1 MGGYINM
8 SFLSAFLGTVTCEL
22 KIFIRSSSTPALVA
36 LILGL
41 CMIVLPGPD
50 ANYTI
55 VSFASAKPIMT
66 VDVYLVT
73 AGVILSTILFPYYLL
88 NLGTLQT
95 RDRTLCVDEILMR
108 LEHLKLIIAMGRIAA
123 SSVKVL
129 VFSLLLSLFLSF
141 TFLAKLGQFP
151 SVHAQII
158 FFLLLVPSG
167 LLAIAPAMLLEQC
180 FLGSR
185 NMKIIVA
192 LVLWLLSL
200 LVYNFVNL
208 DFYGFSA
215 LASSLPLEY
224 TGRDMAFGIIA
235 GNNLSKFEWFTLPE
249 LSKVLELSMTNLLY
263 SFISLLLP
271 ILLVKHKTSAQ
282 NNRKNSIKS
291 KAFKVNG
298 ARILSED
305 LASRES
311 KSNFLSSIFI
321 ELSRLIS
328 SNALYN
334 LIAVIVFILCLA
346 APNATQVII
355 PLILSALFFIFRSHK
370 MTLDKSVKA
379 MELAFSALQFPNPQL
394 MRVLAIVI
402 LLTAPLLPL
411 FFNIGLERT
420 IVLMSAIIL
429 CSSWLILT
437 FQKWGRP
444 LLGVVIFTLYWYVF
458 GLTSTHDSF
467 DLLAI
472 HYFSLSALICNS
484 LLAIIVLLNLF
495 NLTGAMSAT
504 KIKIKGYL
512 VRA

>member
-1 MGGYINM
+1 M

-22 KIFIRSSSTPALVA
+22 KIFVRSSSTPALVA

-41 CMIVLPGPD
+41 CMIVLPAPD

-55 VSFASAKPIMT
+55 ISFASAKPIMT

-88 NLGTLQT
+88 NLGTLQA
-95 RDRTLCVDEILMR
+95 RDRTLSVDEILMR
-108 LEHLKLIIAMGRIAA
+108 LKHLKLTITMGRITAN
-123 SSVKVL
+123 SVKVL

-141 TFLAKLGQFP
+141 TFLAKLGQLP

-158 FFLLLVPSG
+158 FFLLLIPSG
-167 LLAIAPAMLLEQC
+167 LLAIAPAMLIEQC

-192 LVLWLLSL
+192 LALWLLSL

-208 DFYGFSA
+208 DFYGFSV

-224 TGRDMAFGIIA
+224 ADRDIAFGIIS

-249 LSKVLELSMTNLLY
+249 LSKALELGMTNFLY
-263 SFISLLLP
+263 TSISLLIP
-271 ILLVKHKTSAQ
+271 ILLVKYKPLAK
-282 NNRKNSIKS
+282 NKRKNKIKS
-291 KAFKVNG
+291 NDFKING
-298 ARILSED
+298 AFALREN

-311 KSNFLSSIFI
+311 KSSFLSSIFI

-328 SNALYN
+328 SNPLYN
-334 LIAVIVFILCLA
+334 LIAVVVFILCLA

-355 PLILSALFFIFRSHK
+355 PLILSALFFIFRNQK

-379 MELAFSALQFPNPQL
+379 MEHAFFPLQFPNPPL

-402 LLTAPLLPL
+402 LLTTPLLPL

-437 FQKWGRP
+437 FQKWERP
-444 LLGVVIFTLYWYVF
+444 FLGVVIFTFFWYVF

-472 HYFSLSALICNS
+472 NYFSLSALIFNN

-495 NLTGAMSAT
+495 KLTGSMGVT
-504 KIKIKGYL
+504 KIKIK
-512 VRA
+512 VT